1 MRFPFKIMSLAVLLG
16 ILGCRG
22 GAMISQ
28 PASRAALD
36 VGAIEAQAAQV
47 LDFIDG
53 RSDTPPSWTDPD
65 DDKKSFWAGFRER
78 RAFIADLKSK
88 GCLVENNRGRL
99 ELRKCDDF
107 GDAEDR
113 NMAQRVMAEENKDR
127 KTLYREVTHMHRDF
141 GLSVT
146 RVEQIYVMQ
155 RLLRAAPGETYQL
168 PRESELI
175 ADLKKT
181 DLGARLNNACQPG
194 AWVIIP

>member
-1 MRFPFKIMSLAVLLG
+1 MRLPLKIMSLAALLG

-22 GAMISQ
+22 GAMMSQ
-28 PASRAALD
+28 PTTRAALD
-36 VGAIEAQAAQV
+36 VGAIEAQATQI

-53 RSDTPPSWTDPD
+53 RSDAPPTCADPD
-65 DDKKSFWAGFRER
+65 NDKSAFWDGFRER
-78 RAFIADLKSK
+78 RVFIADLKSK

-113 NMAQRVMAEENKDR
+113 NTAQRVMAEENKDR
-127 KTLYREVTHMHRDF
+127 KALYREVAHMHRDF

-155 RLLRAAPGETYQL
+155 RLLRAAPGETCQL

-175 ADLKKT
+175 AQLKKT
-181 DLGARLNNACQPG
+181 DLGARLGGECQPG